1 MTTLFP
7 LPPAEG
13 ALTPRQAHALQLL
26 RQTPEG
32 LTSAE
37 LGREIHL
44 NNGCGYCTTDPCK
57 WASPAGQELGRSLR
71 KRQLAIRRKNG
82 RWQALTG
89 VVVDGY
95 DPATAPLPF

>member
-13 ALTPRQAHALQLL
+13 ALTPRQTRALELL
-26 RQTPEG
+26 RANPEG
-32 LTSAE
+32 LTAAE

-44 NNGCGYCTTDPCK
+44 HNRCRYCFTQPCK
-57 WASPAGQELGRSLR
+57 YAATTGQELGKALR

-89 VVVDGY
+89 VAQEGY